1 MKVIHPIEIYKGK
14 KHINKNVLA
23 VAEIF
28 QPLRVLQNQYVIDKN
43 ANNLPKMLQHRKN
56 KKKSFAALTCRT
68 QPVPARGAQQGWL

>member
-14 KHINKNVLA
+14 KHIKNVLA
-23 VAEIF
+23 VVEIF
-28 QPLRVLQNQYVIDKN
+28 QPLRVLQNQYLIGKN

-56 KKKSFAALTCRT
+56 NEKSFAALTCRT